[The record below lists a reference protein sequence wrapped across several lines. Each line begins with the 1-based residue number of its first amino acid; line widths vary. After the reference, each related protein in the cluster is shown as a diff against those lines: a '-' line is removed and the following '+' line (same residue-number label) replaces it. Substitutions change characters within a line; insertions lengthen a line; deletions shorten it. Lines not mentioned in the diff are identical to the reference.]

1 MSDSQGFKRLIDI
14 LHFPS
19 LYTPTEKGA
28 NFPAKLKSQRKC
40 SSRNMVTFI
49 YRYDDTWMGTHGLM
63 KTNCH
68 FDGRRHTGC
77 LEQHR
82 LAARNMFTLW
92 EVMWCVSTSEHHINP
107 NEINYII
114 VSETNLVNDGHSSGQ
129 MNSMQPFL
137 FIFATL
143 LKPKGILN
151 ETRGNVACHWPT
163 GWTVATIYTGISLS
177 LLITGNRKDE
187 NI

>member
-1 MSDSQGFKRLIDI
+1 
-14 LHFPS
+14 
-19 LYTPTEKGA
+19 
-28 NFPAKLKSQRKC
+28 
-40 SSRNMVTFI
+40 
-49 YRYDDTWMGTHGLM
+49 MGTHGLI

-92 EVMWCVSTSEHHINP
+92 EVIWCVCTSEHHINP

-129 MNSMQPFL
+129 MNSMQPL
-137 FIFATL
+137 RFIFATL
-143 LKPKGILN
+143 VKP
-151 ETRGNVACHWPT
+151 RGHF
-163 GWTVATIYTGISLS
+163 
-177 LLITGNRKDE
+177 K
-187 NI
+187 